1 MRRTMNTQ
9 QILDYLIT
17 EADEI
22 RDVLAEN
29 EGYQTE
35 YLTGAL
41 EALEGA
47 INFIGGE

>member
-1 MRRTMNTQ
+1 MNIEL
-9 QILDYLIT
+9 ILDYLTT
-17 EADEI
+17 EADEV
-22 RDVLAEN
+22 RDVLASN

-47 INFIGGE
+47 IEFIRGDNA